1 MRNPYA
7 VLGVSET
14 ATEDEIKKA
23 YRALSRKYHP
33 DANINNPNKDAA
45 EEKFKEIQQAYQQII
60 DEKEHGYSGNG
71 TYGGQ
76 SGWGYG
82 FGGYGNAGS
91 QGYDRNSHGS
101 DEDSLHMQAAANYI
115 NNGRYAEAWN
125 ILSGMKDRDALWYYC
140 AGAANA
146 GLGNNV
152 QALEY
157 AQKACELEP
166 GNMRYQMFLQQM
178 QSGGDWYR
186 SRQSPYAETG
196 MGGSGICMKLCIWNM
211 ICNMCC
217 GGGGLCFGGG
227 DLCYGGTTGPRM

>member
-7 VLGVSET
+7 VLGVQET

-60 DEKEHGYSGNG
+60 DEREHGYSSYSGNG
-71 TYGGQ
+71 TGYGSQADWGFGFGSYGGT
-76 SGWGYG
+76 
-82 FGGYGNAGS
+82 GS
-91 QGYDRNSHGS
+91 QNYGRSSQGSS
-101 DEDSLHMQAAANYI
+101 DEDTLHMQAAANYI
-115 NNGRYAEAWN
+115 NNGRYTEAWN
-125 ILSGMKDRDALWYYC
+125 ILSGIKDRNALWYYY
-140 AGAANA
+140 AGTASA
-146 GLGNNV
+146 GMGNNV

-166 GNMRYQMFLQQM
+166 GNIRYQMFLQQM

-196 MGGSGICMKLCIWNM
+196 MGGSGICMKLCIWNL

-227 DLCYGGTTGPRM
+227 MGPMGM